1 MDFKAR
7 RKEEEEEERGREI
20 PRAALSSCSL
30 AKKSNAKFSLLP
42 LVSRTGMNPA
52 QGKKTFAQISVR
64 PGREEGIYI
73 FPSSGAEN
81 EGPAPFLFCPPRPSP
96 FFTPQLFAFL
106 SFLSLSFPAREA
118 ILITHEKHCGRRRP
132 TDREEEEGGLFLFAS
147 SSLPFSPSAHTLA
160 CSRLGGKICNSSSSS
175 SLSRTWRWTA
185 FTFLFLPLPKLYISL
200 VQIKKGASLPFLPT
214 HKNKLL
220 LIL

>member
-132 TDREEEEGGLFLFAS
+132 TDREEEEEKKKAAYFFLLPPPCPFHQVHTRSLAAGWGERFATLPPLPRSPGRGGGL
-147 SSLPFSPSAHTLA
+147 
-160 CSRLGGKICNSSSSS
+160 R
-175 SLSRTWRWTA
+175 SLS
-185 FTFLFLPLPKLYISL
+185 FFSLSQSYIF
-200 VQIKKGASLPFLPT
+200 P
-214 HKNKLL
+214 
-220 LIL
+220 

>member
-7 RKEEEEEERGREI
+7 RKEEEEERGREI

-118 ILITHEKHCGRRRP
+118 VLITHEKHCGRRP
-132 TDREEEEGGLFLFAS
+132 TDREEEEEEGGLFLFAS

-160 CSRLGGKICNSSSSS
+160 CSRLREKICNSSS
-175 SLSRTWRWTA
+175 LSRTRRWTS
-185 FTFLFLPLPKLYISL
+185 FTFLFPPSPKAIYFPSPD
-200 VQIKKGASLPFLPT
+200 KKGASLPFPPHT
-214 HKNKLL
+214 QK
-220 LIL
+220 